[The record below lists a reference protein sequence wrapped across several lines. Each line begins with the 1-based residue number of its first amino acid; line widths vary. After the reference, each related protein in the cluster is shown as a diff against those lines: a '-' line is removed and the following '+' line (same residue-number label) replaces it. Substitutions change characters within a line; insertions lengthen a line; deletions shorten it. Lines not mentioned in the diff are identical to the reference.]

1 MYFQVQPSSKGS
13 KHKITKKEISKITGL
28 YSSHIKNSTSFSTT
42 TTNTSQIKYNNS
54 KNNSKI
60 QKTNQRIFSPQNIIK
75 KQSNLELLSNSNREL
90 NDTQLEDLLDMEGHK
105 MIDKLT
111 NTIKITNQGKII
123 LNTKPL
129 LNITTFDNK
138 EFLSNLI
145 NNKINRPSRVN
156 SNDNL
161 KNNEKPIFRKKVS
174 QIQSKPISKDI
185 IQDVKKKPYIN
196 NKINKE
202 DIVNFLMQAV
212 ENKHNYVH
220 NRINS
225 HFITNSARSHL
236 SPTNSSQNL
245 NQKKLKSTSSK
256 RSFKARN

>member
-1 MYFQVQPSSKGS
+1 MYFQVQPSSKYS
-13 KHKITKKEISKITGL
+13 KQRITKKEISKITGL
-28 YSSHIKNSTSFSTT
+28 YPLHIKNSTSFSTT

-60 QKTNQRIFSPQNIIK
+60 QKINQRIFSPQNINK
-75 KQSNLELLSNSNREL
+75 NQSKLELLSNTNRDL
-90 NDTQLEDLLDMEGHK
+90 NDTQLEDILNIEGHK
-105 MIDKLT
+105 MINKLT
-111 NTIKITNQGKII
+111 NTINITNQGKII

-129 LNITTFDNK
+129 LNSINITSFDNK

-145 NNKINRPSRVN
+145 NNPIRIN

-161 KNNEKPIFRKKVS
+161 KPILKKKVS
-174 QIQSKPISKDI
+174 QIKSKPISKDI

-202 DIVNFLMQAV
+202 DIVNFLIQAV

-225 HFITNSARSHL
+225 HYIINSSRSYL
-236 SPTNSSQNL
+236 SPTNSSHNL
-245 NQKKLKSTSSK
+245 KQKKLKSTSSK
-256 RSFKARN
+256 RSFKDRS

>member
-1 MYFQVQPSSKGS
+1 MYFQVQPSSKCS
-13 KHKITKKEISKITGL
+13 KQRITKKEISTITGL
-28 YSSHIKNSTSFSTT
+28 YPLHIKNSTSFSTT

-60 QKTNQRIFSPQNIIK
+60 QKTNQRIFSPQNNN
-75 KQSNLELLSNSNREL
+75 QSKLVLLSNTNREL
-90 NDTQLEDLLDMEGHK
+90 NDTQLEDILNIEGHK
-105 MIDKLT
+105 MINKLT

-129 LNITTFDNK
+129 LNSINIT
-138 EFLSNLI
+138 S
-145 NNKINRPSRVN
+145 NNKINNPIRIN
-156 SNDNL
+156 CNDNL
-161 KNNEKPIFRKKVS
+161 KPILKKKVS

-185 IQDVKKKPYIN
+185 IKDVKKKHYIN

-202 DIVNFLMQAV
+202 DIVNFLIQAV

-225 HFITNSARSHL
+225 HYINNSSRSHL
-236 SPTNSSQNL
+236 SPTNSLQNL
-245 NQKKLKSTSSK
+245 KQKKLKSTSSK
-256 RSFKARN
+256 RSFKDRS